1 VRSTVQRAVVR
12 WLARRCA
19 IAFSTLE
26 PNLVRVFRGIDPAP
40 RFLPVGSN
48 VPVKPRSS
56 HPDDRFVISVFGL
69 TEGNRDEALML
80 AEIVRRA
87 DLGLGTV
94 SLQVFGRG
102 ALEAQETLR
111 SWIRSIPLTIDG
123 VIEADE
129 VSSKLASSDAL
140 LFVRGEASSRR
151 GTIVAAICNGL
162 PVVAQEGPETGSV
175 IREAGVR
182 LFPKGDRQAAAD
194 ELVRLGSDPLLAQQQ
209 GARQHR
215 ECESTFSWPAIAAR
229 LVEALR
235 WLP

>member
-26 PNLVRVFRGIDPAP
+26 PNLVRVFKGIDPTP

-48 VPVKPRSS
+48 VPVNPRNP

-69 TEGNRDEALML
+69 TERNRDEVLML
-80 AEIVRRA
+80 ADIVQRA
-87 DLGLGTV
+87 NLRLKV

-102 ALEAQETLR
+102 AMDAQETLR
-111 SWIRSIPLTIDG
+111 SSLGSIPLTIDG
-123 VIEADE
+123 VIEANE
-129 VSSKLASSDAL
+129 VSDKIASSDAL

-194 ELVRLGSDPLLAQQQ
+194 ELVRLGSDPLFAEQQRV
-209 GARQHR
+209 RQHR
-215 ECESTFSWPAIAAR
+215 ACESTFSWPAIAVR
-229 LVEALR
+229 LVEALK
-235 WLP
+235 WSP